1 MYYDGIISKPDL
13 DEYFIE
19 HHGIK
24 GQKWGVRNGPP
35 YPLDSSKSTGK
46 RLKTTSK
53 NSKRKNEFAPELLLP
68 AFIIA
73 WDAAILTIGIGDLV
87 KKSKPVSKLIGKH
100 RDKKLSELRATE
112 TIDKKSG
119 LHLKNK
125 EMTEKQDMKAVNR
138 DRGTFEDEGTYSNCT
153 WCTTAYDLRRRGFDV
168 YAGKTIKGF
177 TNSEIASWYKGNNKF
192 KDIKI
197 EQSDLTSN
205 SASTRKV
212 IDTLQSEPN
221 GSRGNITFAWRGTY
235 SGHSI
240 AYQVKDGKVTFI
252 DAQAKIMYKNKNA
265 YNLMSRVDPESVSY
279 LRTDN
284 LTPDYA
290 KLKKLGVVK

>member
-1 MYYDGIISKPDL
+1 MYYDGVIFKPDL

-46 RLKTTSK
+46 RLKTTNK
-53 NSKRKNEFAPELLLP
+53 NSKRENGFLP
-68 AFIIA
+68 DILPFLPDIAMLSIAIGVIIA
-73 WDAAILTIGIGDLV
+73 D
-87 KKSKPVSKLIGKH
+87 SKPVRELIGKH

-112 TIDKKSG
+112 NIDKKSG
-119 LHLKNK
+119 LYLKNK
-125 EMTEKQDMKAVNR
+125 EMTEEQDMNAVNR
-138 DRGTFEDEGTYSNCT
+138 DRGTFEDEGTYTNCT

-177 TNSEIASWYKGNNKF
+177 TNSEIASWYKGNHKF
-192 KDIKI
+192 KDIKL

-205 SASTRKV
+205 SASINKV
-212 IDTLQSEPN
+212 INTLQSEPN
-221 GSRGNITFAWRGTY
+221 GSRGNITFAWRGTN

-240 AYQVKDGKVTFI
+240 AYQVNDGKVTFI
-252 DAQAKIMYKNKNA
+252 DAQAKIMYKNRDV
-265 YNLMSRVDPESVSY
+265 YNLISRVDPESVSY